1 MNKLPLDDDMP
12 ESCQEIYDCETAVLN
27 KDLEVVEETPEIEES
42 TVTII
47 DSINDAVITEA
58 PEIDESLP
66 EAIETVVS
74 SKDLEIVEQTLE
86 IEESSVTITDFM
98 IDAEMTEAPEID
110 ESSPAIETI
119 ETEQVTHIKDD
130 SVSILANEEPKSL
143 PADEELTLK
152 MVSKTEEMAIE
163 TNKQIIDDIECE
175 QTVNNPESIENVVSE
190 ATDILEVES
199 LVKQAEV
206 HEPVNTDLIENV
218 EVEETVVES
227 ENFKLN
233 DDIISNTTEIDH
245 AQAATSI
252 ANNVNVLEVAETID
266 LNTLLV
272 KDLEIELEET
282 IKAEEMLKEVELT
295 EEPVKD
301 IEVSDNNEE
310 ESEKSI
316 SIEKLSEDI
325 LTSDQITTGL
335 EEDTEN
341 AELIKPAETV
351 DILMETEVVESMET
365 VETTDETKDAL
376 AVDDVKEKIITES
389 SLDVPVSEDS
399 EDKSNKLDT
408 DIQEAITNE
417 MPEQLMEVSEETSID
432 TDVSDA
438 TSTVTPSTIKS
449 NKSNKPV
456 LIKCSNLLDESLQSE
471 SSILD
476 TSVIADTTIE
486 NDSDEVDKVETKID
500 DRKVGP
506 LKLNLSQKPNL
517 KRPAESDSLSIIT
530 KIQKLAES
538 GLTENR
544 ECVKTDK
551 TPKVTIKPIRKPV
564 DEESNIPK
572 LTIKPVVDTEK
583 QKEEGKPPL
592 IDKVETVPKLTI
604 KPIVKPEAEI
614 VPKLTLKIPIDNK
627 DPSSESDSD
636 EVKSSKN
643 IVPKLT
649 LKLPVEVSSKEVTSE
664 SETDE
669 CKMSDEAHTVPKL
682 MLKIQH
688 KPEET
693 NADQVSSTQTIPK
706 LTIRTSE
713 KSAEV
718 ISKLIV
724 NVNQQATSSTDDVVQ
739 QKVPKLTLRL
749 NPEDQSIADSTGQL
763 SKETSESEY
772 EDELVQHTVPPLTI
786 KLSSDKEQDKLIEKE
801 SIHQTVP
808 KLMIKLPADKEQ
820 LSVKNSDVQQTVP
833 KITIKLPSE
842 KDADDNKDVSIKTFE
857 KTTEEKT
864 THLIVP
870 KLTIKKSSE
879 KDQDDQDKPIEK
891 HVVPK
896 LTIKSVPKPETE
908 TVPKLTV
915 KLSST
920 GEHHIENT
928 HNNEAVRSTAKIGAF
943 DSVHLTPK
951 VTIKPVVKSEQ
962 EVHPKVTISPKKK
975 EVPKLTLKLS
985 SDVSLD
991 IKTDAHHSKDM
1002 PKFNIKP
1009 IPSVQTEADPTKPL
1023 EIVTTDKHPHIVHG
1037 EQDVNTASMKRALM
1051 NPDLDIIEVKRP
1063 CVDSIYSRLPPD
1075 VSISPIKQQQ
1085 ASPTVKQTEK
1095 QKSEKR
1101 LRDILSKLHQKSTEQ
1116 PRQDSPL
1123 PLQRVLIDEAHDNS
1137 SSSGLIF
1144 GKDIE
1149 LIRMG
1154 ESMAQNV
1161 VSPTVTTPNRGT
1173 MPRKRGRPRK
1183 DANLIAQKKEQLAQ
1197 EMLQNSLFPAQHML
1211 EGLMTGSGE
1220 SPVRTSRRSTRGRE
1234 RYDFYH
1240 TKGRGRGRG
1249 SKQQALQVSMEQQRI
1264 QQMLNIQ
1271 DQIIQQQ
1278 ASGDNAQVALKS
1290 PESWQS
1296 QNQQSGNLESFQD
1309 KIKSLTKQHQEM
1321 VSNSDP
1327 LQNLQAMTSNIPI
1340 DLTGAD
1346 DSSDAVIPSTPNQ
1359 VTTPQDSQKEMVENM
1374 DTSILSPEG
1383 ISPSSIMKTPGS
1395 TRAPTRGRRGRG
1407 SRGSRGSPKK
1417 RGSSLKE
1424 NPLPMFEEDTRMSA
1438 DLGNKSTP
1446 GMPIKSG
1453 VGEGAD
1459 ESQSSMHSSANENSK
1474 SKRGRME
1481 VGDSEGKLE
1490 FTVDMIAEYLWPQP
1504 EVASPTST
1512 ATVNQNNNT
1521 NSVSNNTSTTT
1532 NGTSNSYE
1540 EKLFPEMYMIQEQ
1553 IALYLGVTS
1562 FKRKYPD
1569 VRRRQVEMR
1578 ERDYIMSRNLVT
1590 ETLCDLG
1597 LTAIPTCEVL
1607 DIMSADFPQK
1617 YDEYKKYLR
1626 DKQAKELAIKQ
1637 RAMNNDRN
1645 KQRSIKDRAISSAS
1659 SWNSK
1664 FNKDRMENR
1673 KGGCLDLQTY
1683 VIQKSK
1689 SVRRVQSPSKTKPGH
1704 YPVALVPGQFCDY
1717 YKKYSPN
1724 ELRYFPLD
1732 TVLYG
1737 PQKPNQQT
1745 LPIVVNQGSDS
1756 SSSSSSS
1763 SGSDSDSSSDDSED
1777 EDGPSNSDRSCRL
1790 CKVSKPGQE
1799 FVQCT
1804 GCKAHVHA
1812 LCAGL
1817 RSRESILLSKS
1828 YAWRCMECKQ
1838 CLQCSKPIQAAAN
1851 GDNSLSNGLNSNQK
1865 SPNVLRCERC
1875 DRCAHV
1881 ACIGN
1886 GSNSSSSKW
1895 SCTLCSTCD
1904 SCKSPDSGITNNS
1917 TNATSIKQ
1925 WRRVDTPRG
1934 PRQLCQPCAVMWQE
1948 KRYCSMCYLCVLDNQ
1963 AFMTCKICTHKMHT
1977 GCIRTQFPNMTG
1989 NEIVTCLECSK
2000 KPQNFPKVVSNSIN
2014 LTHHQQQIV
2023 TTTC

>member
-1 MNKLPLDDDMP
+1 MEFTESSDKTETDSQNKASLGTRLKLVEYDESDSSNDSSSNKSKNTAISHDKLPENLESKEIVHSSDSEKSGDGFNTSKALSADDINLIIMGGSALPDTINDDLLKDPQSSTDEGNKIIEDSGNGQDIKQETTINDSDNKNLNVVESETHINTEPETISGTDVGNVDDIVTELIQVTEVDMNKLPLDDDMP
-12 ESCQEIYDCETAVLN
+12 ESCQESGLLEIKAGTSQTVDTDDDMEFYDCETPVPS

-47 DSINDAVITEA
+47 DSINDAEITEA

-66 EAIETVVS
+66 EAIETVVL
-74 SKDLEIVEQTLE
+74 SKDLEIVEETLE

-98 IDAEMTEAPEID
+98 IDAEMTETPEID

-119 ETEQVTHIKDD
+119 ETEQVTDIKDD
-130 SVSILANEEPKSL
+130 SVSILANEESKSL
-143 PADEELTLK
+143 PADEEITLK

-163 TNKQIIDDIECE
+163 TNKQLIDDIECE

-233 DDIISNTTEIDH
+233 DDMISNTTEIDH

-962 EVHPKVTISPKKK
+962 EVHPKVTISPIKSETKPTSRVLIKPLPEK

-1023 EIVTTDKHPHIVHG
+1023 EIVTTDKVMESGQESPRIILKINKSVQGNSTSEILSPSTDSQCKSPSVDKIKLKLSKTGQHPHIVHG

-1137 SSSGLIF
+1137 SSSGDCILIEDDPIADTGNNQYLKF

-1220 SPVRTSRRSTRGRE
+1220 SPVRTSRRSTRGR
-1234 RYDFYH
+1234 
-1240 TKGRGRGRG
+1240 
-1249 SKQQALQVSMEQQRI
+1249 
-1264 QQMLNIQ
+1264 
-1271 DQIIQQQ
+1271 
-1278 ASGDNAQVALKS
+1278 
-1290 PESWQS
+1290 
-1296 QNQQSGNLESFQD
+1296 
-1309 KIKSLTKQHQEM
+1309 
-1321 VSNSDP
+1321 
-1327 LQNLQAMTSNIPI
+1327 
-1340 DLTGAD
+1340 
-1346 DSSDAVIPSTPNQ
+1346 
-1359 VTTPQDSQKEMVENM
+1359 
-1374 DTSILSPEG
+1374 
-1383 ISPSSIMKTPGS
+1383 
-1395 TRAPTRGRRGRG
+1395 
-1407 SRGSRGSPKK
+1407 
-1417 RGSSLKE
+1417 
-1424 NPLPMFEEDTRMSA
+1424 
-1438 DLGNKSTP
+1438 
-1446 GMPIKSG
+1446 
-1453 VGEGAD
+1453 
-1459 ESQSSMHSSANENSK
+1459 
-1474 SKRGRME
+1474 
-1481 VGDSEGKLE
+1481 
-1490 FTVDMIAEYLWPQP
+1490 
-1504 EVASPTST
+1504 
-1512 ATVNQNNNT
+1512 
-1521 NSVSNNTSTTT
+1521 
-1532 NGTSNSYE
+1532 
-1540 EKLFPEMYMIQEQ
+1540 
-1553 IALYLGVTS
+1553 
-1562 FKRKYPD
+1562 
-1569 VRRRQVEMR
+1569 
-1578 ERDYIMSRNLVT
+1578 
-1590 ETLCDLG
+1590 
-1597 LTAIPTCEVL
+1597 
-1607 DIMSADFPQK
+1607 
-1617 YDEYKKYLR
+1617 
-1626 DKQAKELAIKQ
+1626 
-1637 RAMNNDRN
+1637 
-1645 KQRSIKDRAISSAS
+1645 
-1659 SWNSK
+1659 
-1664 FNKDRMENR
+1664 
-1673 KGGCLDLQTY
+1673 
-1683 VIQKSK
+1683 
-1689 SVRRVQSPSKTKPGH
+1689 
-1704 YPVALVPGQFCDY
+1704 
-1717 YKKYSPN
+1717 
-1724 ELRYFPLD
+1724 
-1732 TVLYG
+1732 
-1737 PQKPNQQT
+1737 
-1745 LPIVVNQGSDS
+1745 
-1756 SSSSSSS
+1756 
-1763 SGSDSDSSSDDSED
+1763 
-1777 EDGPSNSDRSCRL
+1777 
-1790 CKVSKPGQE
+1790 
-1799 FVQCT
+1799 
-1804 GCKAHVHA
+1804 
-1812 LCAGL
+1812 
-1817 RSRESILLSKS
+1817 
-1828 YAWRCMECKQ
+1828 
-1838 CLQCSKPIQAAAN
+1838 
-1851 GDNSLSNGLNSNQK
+1851 
-1865 SPNVLRCERC
+1865 
-1875 DRCAHV
+1875 
-1881 ACIGN
+1881 
-1886 GSNSSSSKW
+1886 
-1895 SCTLCSTCD
+1895 
-1904 SCKSPDSGITNNS
+1904 
-1917 TNATSIKQ
+1917 
-1925 WRRVDTPRG
+1925 
-1934 PRQLCQPCAVMWQE
+1934 
-1948 KRYCSMCYLCVLDNQ
+1948 
-1963 AFMTCKICTHKMHT
+1963 
-1977 GCIRTQFPNMTG
+1977 
-1989 NEIVTCLECSK
+1989 
-2000 KPQNFPKVVSNSIN
+2000 
-2014 LTHHQQQIV
+2014 
-2023 TTTC
+2023 